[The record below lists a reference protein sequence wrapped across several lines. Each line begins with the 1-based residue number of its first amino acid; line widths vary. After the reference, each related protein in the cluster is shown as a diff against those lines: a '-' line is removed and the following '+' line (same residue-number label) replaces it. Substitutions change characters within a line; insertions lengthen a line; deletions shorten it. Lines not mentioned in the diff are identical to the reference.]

1 LNLAELKLE
10 GAHSK
15 ATRVFFVSAC
25 APATR
30 RWACLTIL
38 LGVWLFQHGPITVG
52 EIVTFMVFASAVVCL
67 RPPRQPAA
75 A

>member
-1 LNLAELKLE
+1 VL
-10 GAHSK
+10 
-15 ATRVFFVSAC
+15 R
-25 APATR
+25 
-30 RWACLTIL
+30 
-38 LGVWLFQHGPITVG
+38 LFQRGPITIS